1 MSDPQDRQIRIA
13 AVLGTARPRN
23 FTSMALALVIDEI
36 EKREGIVVDLIDP
49 ATMNLPLPGSS
60 PDSAETKTIQEIVS
74 KSTGVVFSTPEY
86 HGTYSSAVKLIIE
99 NLGFPSVLA
108 SKPVALVGVAA
119 GQIGAIKALEHLRS
133 VLSHVGAIVLP
144 GPISVAGVQNVF
156 DEEGHCVDEAV
167 EKMVRG
173 VGTNLVEYIRG
184 HVCPRV
190 ALEEMLRRG
199 QALNW
204 TPPESDQA
212 AALQ

>member
-1 MSDPQDRQIRIA
+1 MNDGNSSGIRIVA
-13 AVLGTARPRN
+13 ILGTSRPGN
-23 FTSMALALVIDEI
+23 FTSKALALVIDEI
-36 EKREGIVVDLIDP
+36 EKQGDIGVDLIDP
-49 ATMNLPLPGSS
+49 ATMNLPLPGLS
-60 PDSAETKTIQEIVS
+60 PDSAEPKTIQEMVS

-86 HGTYSSAVKLIIE
+86 HGTYSSAAKLIIE

-144 GPISVAGVQNVF
+144 GPVSVAGVQNVF
-156 DEEGHCVDEAV
+156 DEEGRCVDEAV

-199 QALNW
+199 PALNW
-204 TPPESDQA
+204 TPAESDQA
-212 AALQ
+212 AAPQ